1 MLFFGLIQ
9 HYSNTLM
16 LQFAFE
22 LISTFFEDHK
32 DSIENEDYAYF
43 RRIIQAILD
52 DLSTSFDQ
60 LVILVLHFLLGC

>member
-9 HYSNTLM
+9 PYSNTLM
-16 LQFAFE
+16 RQFAFE

-60 LVILVLHFLLGC
+60 LVILALHFLLGR

>member
-9 HYSNTLM
+9 PYSNTLM

-22 LISTFFEDHK
+22 LISTFFEDRK

-60 LVILVLHFLLGC
+60 LVILVLHFLLGR

>member
-9 HYSNTLM
+9 PYSNTLM

-22 LISTFFEDHK
+22 LISIFFEDHK

-60 LVILVLHFLLGC
+60 LVILVLHFLLGR

>member
-1 MLFFGLIQ
+1 
-9 HYSNTLM
+9 M

-60 LVILVLHFLLGC
+60 LVILVLHFLLGR

>member
-9 HYSNTLM
+9 PYSNTLM

-43 RRIIQAILD
+43 RRIIQVILD

-60 LVILVLHFLLGC
+60 LVILVLHFLLGR

>member
-9 HYSNTLM
+9 PYSNTLM

-60 LVILVLHFLLGC
+60 LVILVLHFLLGR

>member
-9 HYSNTLM
+9 PYSNTLM

-60 LVILVLHFLLGC
+60 LVILALHFLLGR